1 MRSVRLLPYIG
12 RPLPYTVKP
21 LPYIRAV
28 RHSIQPKIVEEL
40 SVVLD
45 TNVFVAAAFDGST
58 SSGRI
63 FEAVRAGRLRLVWAD
78 STRAENER
86 VLRKI
91 PPIEWEPFENLF
103 TEAGRCDDELD
114 LGGVSY
120 IPDPTDR
127 KFAALSAATGAIL
140 ISNDDHLL
148 AQRDRGKTPI
158 LTPSEFWNRYGEEL
172 S

>member
-1 MRSVRLLPYIG
+1 MRSVTSLPYIG
-12 RPLPYTVKP
+12 
-21 LPYIRAV
+21 AV
-28 RHSIQPKIVEEL
+28 RHSIQSKIVQEL

-45 TNVFVAAAFDGST
+45 TNVFVAAAFEAST

-63 FEAVRAGRLRLVWAD
+63 VDAVRAGRLRLVWAE

-91 PPIEWEPFENLF
+91 PPIDWEPFEDLF
-103 TEAGRCDDELD
+103 TEAGRCGDELD
-114 LGGVSY
+114 LDGVSY

-127 KFAALSAATGAIL
+127 KFAALSKATGATL
-140 ISNDDHLL
+140 VSNDDHLL
-148 AQRDRGKTPI
+148 AQRNRGKTPI
-158 LTPSEFWNRYGEEL
+158 LTPSEFWNRYGEGL